1 MGCDS
6 SLVRNIKQSNGAE
19 WLIAPL
25 GAAQEQKPLRNG
37 IRQRQ
42 FFFFFFLFSTSIPHL
57 DKAAKT
63 GK

>member
-1 MGCDS
+1 MGCES

-25 GAAQEQKPLRNG
+25 GAAPEQEALRTS

-42 FFFFFFLFSTSIPHL
+42 NKIFLLSTSISHL
-57 DKAAKT
+57 DKAAKMC
-63 GK
+63 K